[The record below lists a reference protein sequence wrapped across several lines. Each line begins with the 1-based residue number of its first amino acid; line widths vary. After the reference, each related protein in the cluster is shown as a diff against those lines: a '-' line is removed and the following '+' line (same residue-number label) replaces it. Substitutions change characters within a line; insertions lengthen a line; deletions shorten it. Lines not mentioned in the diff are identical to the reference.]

1 MPSHNPRITI
11 TGSAGNFTATID
23 PPHKTFRAGHGDH
36 IKWKVGQPA
45 DFPAD
50 GIVFLQFVTFDFV
63 TGTKTTMPDTGCL
76 VDGPAKGGKHKGQ
89 RPSPNDHFVKEDVAV
104 VAPGG
109 YHYEI
114 WYEDSTGPHK
124 LLDPEIVVEGKQ
136 DHERKKKKAK
146 KAARKKVKTA
156 KKSNKSKK
164 AKKDRKAK
172 RSMKRKAKKR

>member
-89 RPSPNDHFVKEDVAV
+89 RPSPNDHFVKEDVATV
-104 VAPGG
+104 PPGG

-124 LLDPEIVVEGKQ
+124 LLDPEIVVEGK
-136 DHERKKKKAK
+136 RNKKKAK
-146 KAARKKVKTA
+146 KTA
-156 KKSNKSKK
+156 KKKTAGKPKK
-164 AKKDRKAK
+164 AKKAKKAKKVKKAKKAKKAK
-172 RSMKRKAKKR
+172 RS